1 MDTMNCRNN
10 VRVFFCVLLVVSTFP
25 ALADA
30 QGGAA
35 SGMGISPSPLV
46 RLTGVLEASEKPHR
60 SVLPV
65 LRVWIDGTPWL
76 FRVVQVEPVM
86 SAYRAEEKMRKVSLL
101 GLRFLAEKDVLAT
114 LQRTDMRDRPI
125 VIEGWLRP
133 KAGVLHVRSVWVV
146 EEEEG
151 PARH

>member
-1 MDTMNCRNN
+1 MNCRNS
-10 VRVFFCVLLVVSTFP
+10 VRVFFFVLLVVSTFP

-46 RLTGVLEASEKPHR
+46 RLTGVLEASEKPHS

-65 LRVWIDGTPWL
+65 LRVWIDGKPWL
-76 FRVVQVEPVM
+76 FRVAQVEPVIP
-86 SAYRAEEKMRKVSLL
+86 AYRAEEKLRRVSLL
-101 GLRFLAEKDVLAT
+101 GLRFLAEKDVLSA
-114 LQRTDMRDRPI
+114 LQHPDMRDRPI

-133 KAGVLHVRSVWVV
+133 KAGVLHVRSVWTI
-146 EEEEG
+146 EAG
-151 PARH
+151 GDAPN